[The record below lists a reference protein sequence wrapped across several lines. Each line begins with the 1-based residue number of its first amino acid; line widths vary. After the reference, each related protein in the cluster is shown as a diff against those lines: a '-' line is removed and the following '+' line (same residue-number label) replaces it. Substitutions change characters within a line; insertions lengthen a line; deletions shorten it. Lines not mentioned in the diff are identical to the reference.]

1 MKTNEIYVTNDGSCR
16 EEVLSEVEKY
26 TDYQGVTGKKRIHLR
41 LLTEELLGMVNE
53 ITGKFYAY
61 FWIEDDNKNYYIN
74 LQADVN
80 MDPEMREEL
89 LKSSTSG
96 KNAAAKGVMGKIKNL
111 FQTYLSGLNNQSAFP
126 DTDSYSYYTFGADSM
141 STFGSTNVWS
151 LAQYKTNVSSEIPEG
166 RMNEEWDELE
176 RSIVANIA
184 DDVSVG
190 IDGSSVKIVV
200 TTKR

>member
-26 TDYQGVTGKKRIHLR
+26 ADYQGVTGKKRIHLR

-96 KNAAAKGVMGKIKNL
+96 KNAATKGVMGKIKNL

-126 DTDSYSYYTFGADSM
+126 DTDSYSYY
-141 STFGSTNVWS
+141 TNVWS